1 MQKAIKLYKEP
12 ELKNPR
18 LIMAWPDTGYVGL
31 RVIDYLKNKL
41 EAEELGRIEPY
52 DFSSMPWISVK
63 DGVIEALELMRN
75 GFYYWRS
82 RRKTGGDLIIFKSE
96 QPTAKLYEYVGLVL
110 EVAGQFGVKRLYM
123 AGAFGAMGVTHSEKP
138 PVFGVANQ
146 PGLKEF
152 LENYG
157 VRLYPEYKGIGNIHS
172 LTQWLAKERNIEAI
186 SLWSPVPHYI
196 ARLPFPWSNYP
207 QSSLSILEKLVEMED
222 IKIDTGELE
231 AFAKRTETEMG
242 KAYDELYEEATKE
255 FVYPTAEQP
264 TSYPEGAT
272 ETISDEELRRM
283 IRDLEDFFKKGK
295 Q

>member
-31 RVIDYLKNKL
+31 RVIDYLRNKL
-41 EAEELGRIEPY
+41 GAEEFGRIEPY
-52 DFSSMPWISVK
+52 DFSSVPWISVK
-63 DGVIEALELMRN
+63 EGVIEALELMRN
-75 GFYYWRS
+75 GFYYWRN
-82 RRKTGGDLIIFKSE
+82 RRKAGNDLIIFKSE

-110 EVAGQFGVKRLYM
+110 DVACQFRVKRLYM
-123 AGAFGAMGVTHSEKP
+123 AGAFGGVGVTHSEKP
-138 PVFGVANQ
+138 TVFGVTNQ
-146 PGLKEF
+146 PGSKEF

-157 VRLYPEYKGIGNIHS
+157 VKLYPEYKGIGNIHS

-186 SLWSPVPHYI
+186 GLWSPVPHYI
-196 ARLPFPWSNYP
+196 ARLPFPWSSYP
-207 QSSLSILEKLVEMED
+207 QSSLSILEKLIELED
-222 IKIDTGELE
+222 IEIDTSELE
-231 AFAKRTETEMG
+231 ASAKRTETEMA
-242 KAYDELYEEATKE
+242 KAYNELYEEAKKE
-255 FVYPTAEQP
+255 IVYPTAEQP
-264 TSYPEGAT
+264 TIYPEGAT

>member
-1 MQKAIKLYKEP
+1 MEKAITLYEQP

-18 LIMAWPDTGYVGL
+18 LIMAWPDAGYVGL

-41 EAEELGRIEPY
+41 AAEEFGRIEPH
-52 DFSSMPWISVK
+52 DFSSMPWVSVK

-82 RRKTGGDLIIFKSE
+82 RRQTGSDLIIFKSE
-96 QPTAKLYEYVGLVL
+96 QPTAKLYEYCSLVL
-110 EVAGQFGVKRLYM
+110 DFAGQFGVKRLYM

-138 PVFGVANQ
+138 PVFGVSNQ
-146 PGLKEF
+146 AGLKGP
-152 LENYG
+152 LENCG
-157 VRLYPEYKGIGNIHS
+157 VTLYPEYKGIGNIHS
-172 LTQWLAKERNIEAI
+172 LTQWLAKERNIDAI

-207 QSSLSILEKLVEMED
+207 QASLSILEKLVQMED
-222 IKIDTGELE
+222 IEIDTGELE
-231 AFAKRTETEMG
+231 AFARRTEAEMG
-242 KAYDELYEEATKE
+242 KAYDELYTEAAKE
-255 FVYPTAEQP
+255 FVYPTVEQP
-264 TSYPEGAT
+264 TIYPEGAT

-283 IRDLEDFFKKGK
+283 IGDLEDFFKKGK

>member
-12 ELKNPR
+12 QLKKPR

-41 EAEELGRIEPY
+41 EAKEFGRIEPY
-52 DFSSMPWISVK
+52 DFSLMPWVSVK

-75 GFYYWRS
+75 GFYYWRN
-82 RRKTGGDLIIFKSE
+82 RRKTRSDLIIFKSE

-110 EVAGQFGVKRLYM
+110 DVAGQFGVKRLYM

-146 PGLKEF
+146 AGLKEF

-157 VRLYPEYKGIGNIHS
+157 VRLYPEYKGMGNIHS

-207 QSSLSILEKLVEMED
+207 QSSLAILEKLAEMED
-222 IKIDTGELE
+222 IEIDTGELE
-231 AFAKRTETEMG
+231 AFAKRTETEME

-255 FVYPTAEQP
+255 LAYPTAEQP
-264 TSYPEGAT
+264 TIYPEGAT
-272 ETISDEELRRM
+272 ETISDEELGRM

>member
-1 MQKAIKLYKEP
+1 MQKAIILYKEP
-12 ELKNPR
+12 QLKNPR

-41 EAEELGRIEPY
+41 GAKEFGMIEPY
-52 DFSSMPWISVK
+52 DFSSMPWVSVK

-82 RRKTGGDLIIFKSE
+82 RRKTGSDLIIFKSE
-96 QPTAKLYEYVGLVL
+96 QPMAKLYEYVGLVL

-123 AGAFGAMGVTHSEKP
+123 AGAFGAVGVTHSEKP
-138 PVFGVANQ
+138 PVFGVTNQ
-146 PGLKEF
+146 PDLKEF
-152 LENYG
+152 LENHG
-157 VRLYPEYKGIGNIHS
+157 VKLYPEYKGMGNIHS
-172 LTQWLAKERNIEAI
+172 LTQWLAKERDIEAI

-207 QSSLSILEKLVEMED
+207 QSSLTILEKLAEMED
-222 IKIDTGELE
+222 IEIDTGELE

-242 KAYDELYEEATKE
+242 KAYDELYEEAAKE
-255 FVYPTAEQP
+255 FAYPTVEQP
-264 TSYPEGAT
+264 TIYPEGAT
-272 ETISDEELRRM
+272 ETISDEELGRM